1 LFFAPGC
8 RASIQSLCAGDD
20 PAQGWRCAGAA
31 RNANPGYKVAPA
43 EFTEP
48 FFVPIVPLAAQF
60 VPNSRCVRP
69 ARITDA

>member
-1 LFFAPGC
+1 LR
-8 RASIQSLCAGDD
+8 RAVARRFKACAGDD
-20 PAQGWRCAGAA
+20 PAQGWHCAE
-31 RNANPGYKVAPA
+31 RKSGYKVAPA

-48 FFVPIVPLAAQF
+48 FFVPIVPLAAQL